1 MNSHVIWLILPIKIV
16 TDYYRL
22 IIQSESLLKWHIWH
36 WNHYNIYWIVIWIS
50 KNVLQTR
57 IKCVHFLPIKSD
69 TRHKNIDMKK
79 TQIFNITDIK
89 ELGAFDVAHKSN
101 SYIPHILLV
110 QRFQVICENIPRHIF
125 SPSLISLRRFQTFWY
140 MNDIF
145 DLLLLNIYPLYI
157 RFTIVF
163 PISYNFLTT

>member
-22 IIQSESLLKWHIWH
+22 IIWRIWH

-57 IKCVHFLPIKSD
+57 IKCVHLLPIKSD

-79 TQIFNITDIK
+79 TQIFNITDII
-89 ELGAFDVAHKSN
+89 ELRAFDVPHKSN

-125 SPSLISLRRFQTFWY
+125 SPSHIFVRSFQKFWY
-140 MNDIF
+140 INRGIK
-145 DLLLLNIYPLYI
+145 
-157 RFTIVF
+157 
-163 PISYNFLTT
+163 ISYLILWC

>member
-1 MNSHVIWLILPIKIV
+1 MILFRV
-16 TDYYRL
+16 RL
-22 IIQSESLLKWHIWH
+22 VKLRKKSLLKWRIWH
-36 WNHYNIYWIVIWIS
+36 RNHYNIYWIVIWIS

-57 IKCVHFLPIKSD
+57 IKCVHLLPIKSD

-89 ELGAFDVAHKSN
+89 ELRAFDVPHKSN

-125 SPSLISLRRFQTFWY
+125 SPSPIFVRSIQKSVYINRSIKRFYLIHFC
-140 MNDIF
+140 
-145 DLLLLNIYPLYI
+145 
-157 RFTIVF
+157 
-163 PISYNFLTT
+163 

>member
-1 MNSHVIWLILPIKIV
+1 MADFTNKNR
-16 TDYYRL
+16 YRL
-22 IIQSESLLKWHIWH
+22 IIRGKRINILIYRLILFRVRLVKLRKKSLLKWRIWH

-57 IKCVHFLPIKSD
+57 IKCVHLLPIKSD

-89 ELGAFDVAHKSN
+89 ELRAFDVPHKSN

-125 SPSLISLRRFQTFWY
+125 SPSLISLGRFQTFWY
-140 MNDIF
+140 TNY
-145 DLLLLNIYPLYI
+145 LIYCC
-157 RFTIVF
+157 
-163 PISYNFLTT
+163 

>member
-1 MNSHVIWLILPIKIV
+1 MPDVTKNRNILGKRISLFTYSFHSELGFLELRKKVVIKMSFW
-16 TDYYRL
+16 
-22 IIQSESLLKWHIWH
+22 Q
-36 WNHYNIYWIVIWIS
+36 WNHYNIYWIVIRIS

-57 IKCVHFLPIKSD
+57 IKCVHLLPIKSD

-89 ELGAFDVAHKSN
+89 ELKTFDVPHKSN

-125 SPSLISLRRFQTFWY
+125 SPSLISLRRFQTF
-140 MNDIF
+140 
-145 DLLLLNIYPLYI
+145 
-157 RFTIVF
+157 
-163 PISYNFLTT
+163 

>member
-1 MNSHVIWLILPIKIV
+1 MILFRV
-16 TDYYRL
+16 RL
-22 IIQSESLLKWHIWH
+22 AKLRKKSLLKWRIWH
-36 WNHYNIYWIVIWIS
+36 RNHYNIYWIVIWIS

-57 IKCVHFLPIKSD
+57 IKCVHLLPIKSD

-89 ELGAFDVAHKSN
+89 ELRAFDVPHKSN

-125 SPSLISLRRFQTFWY
+125 SPSLISLRRFWTFWY
-140 MNDIF
+140 KYQDILF
-145 DLLLLNIYPLYI
+145 DLVLLNIYPLYI
-157 RFTIVF
+157 RFTIFF
-163 PISYNFLTT
+163 PINYNFLTT